1 MKAAHYMNIK
11 KAPVVGVKETA
22 TRLLLMFIVI
32 IIGVILSYTAE
43 AGVKI
48 EKSPFNKG
56 IQKKKNH
63 DYSCNVLMKKHRGSS
78 NTIVKTNM
86 RRPKWR

>member
-1 MKAAHYMNIK
+1 MNIR
-11 KAPVVGVKETA
+11 KAPVVNVKETA
-22 TRLLLMFIVI
+22 SRLLLMFIVI
-32 IIGVILSYTAE
+32 IIGVILSYSTAE

-63 DYSCNVLMKKHRGSS
+63 DYSCHALMKKHRGGS

>member
-1 MKAAHYMNIK
+1 MNTIR
-11 KAPVVGVKETA
+11 KAPVANVSA
-22 TRLLLMFIVI
+22 TLNRALLMFIVI
-32 IIGVILSYTAE
+32 ILGVILSYSTAE

-63 DYSCNVLMKKHRGSS
+63 THSCNVLMEKHRSS
-78 NTIVKTNM
+78 TNIIVKANTK
-86 RRPKWR
+86 RPKWR

>member
-1 MKAAHYMNIK
+1 MNIK
-11 KAPVVGVKETA
+11 RAPVVSVKETA

-32 IIGVILSYTAE
+32 IIGVIISSTAE

-63 DYSCNVLMKKHRGSS
+63 NYSCDVLMKKHRGSS
-78 NTIVKTNM
+78 NTIVKTNT

>member
-11 KAPVVGVKETA
+11 KAPVVSVKETA

-56 IQKKKNH
+56 VQKKKSHNH
-63 DYSCNVLMKKHRGSS
+63 SCDVLMKKHRGSS
-78 NTIVKTNM
+78 NTIVKTNA